1 MTLPLALAIG
11 STAISFMGSMSA
23 AKAAKR
29 EAALQRRQLQRQ
41 IEGAQLASL
50 QDHNNRM
57 ANLQVFL
64 GTNDAL
70 SGISGRDMGSDRS
83 YKAIQ
88 ERAKTEMAT
97 ETDRKFLQSLNEQA
111 RLSLAQTV
119 AMEKGRNLSR
129 AYRYQAFGT
138 LFSGAMKAQP
148 LMPNSPT
155 GSALSPAF
163 QRVGYGSGIYT

>member
-1 MTLPLALAIG
+1 MGLPLALAIG

-23 AKAAKR
+23 ARAAKR

-88 ERAKTEMAT
+88 ERAKTQMAT

-148 LMPNSPT
+148 LMAGSSPYSAT
-155 GSALSPAF
+155 TRTQLSALPRDF
-163 QRVGYGSGIYT
+163 